1 MGVFGRGRPGWG
13 VIGHGVGCIGV
24 GGRRGGGICIRGFWI
39 GGRGGGGGGAIGA
52 WWIHCSIHLQM
63 CSSKTGSVPRTL
75 SLL

>member
-13 VIGHGVGCIGV
+13 IIGRGVGCIGV
-24 GGRRGGGICIRGFWI
+24 GGAVSVFGDFGLVVGGGVA
-39 GGRGGGGGGAIGA
+39 GGGAIGA